1 MAYNKQYK
9 DFLEISPNF
18 ESVVDIDADKRNQ
31 NLWREY
37 IVGDDMENLVD
48 VLCQS
53 LGNEAPDA
61 RRSFWVHGSYGT
73 GKSYAAIF
81 VKHLLEEKPEV
92 IDEFLSKSSRL
103 SKYRNRFMKCRN
115 KGDYLVI
122 WKTGCTGIR
131 TGDMMLVEAEQAVR
145 EALVAKFGDKADLG
159 GASLISAV
167 TDRLDDASINWDH
180 VIENT
185 ILSDDYSSVEELR
198 AAVSSGKLSAIQT
211 TAMVLRDMKFGLIS
225 NLDTFENWL
234 TEVID
239 ANGLAKSGIF
249 FIWDEFTEYVAHSDD
264 HTIMQQLSEFC
275 KVKPF
280 FMLYVVHRSDEMV
293 DSMGKDRYQMIT
305 NRFHTVEFHISASA
319 ALDLIAGSIVV
330 RNGMQ
335 NAWADERNQVVND
348 FKKFL
353 PDLVGLD
360 DKTGEMIDKL
370 CPIHPMTIRLLSR
383 VAESFAAA
391 QRTMFRFMKDQSNSD
406 IGFVGYMDEMHLLLK
421 EEQTAAYSVEIWKR
435 FRKWGGI
442 PTGLTQNVKDLLS
455 SREVENIFENSDM
468 IIMLNQAAGD
478 RQILAKQ
485 LNISPHQ
492 LSYVT
497 HSGEGEGLL
506 FFGNVIL
513 PFVDRFPTDLELY
526 RIMTTKLGEVSEGQK

>member
-81 VKHLLEEKPEV
+81 VKHLLEEDPNV

-167 TDRLDDASINWDH
+167 TDSWMMRPS
-180 VIENT
+180 T
-185 ILSDDYSSVEELR
+185 
-198 AAVSSGKLSAIQT
+198 
-211 TAMVLRDMKFGLIS
+211 
-225 NLDTFENWL
+225 
-234 TEVID
+234 
-239 ANGLAKSGIF
+239 GI
-249 FIWDEFTEYVAHSDD
+249 
-264 HTIMQQLSEFC
+264 M
-275 KVKPF
+275 
-280 FMLYVVHRSDEMV
+280 
-293 DSMGKDRYQMIT
+293 
-305 NRFHTVEFHISASA
+305 
-319 ALDLIAGSIVV
+319 
-330 RNGMQ
+330 
-335 NAWADERNQVVND
+335 
-348 FKKFL
+348 
-353 PDLVGLD
+353 
-360 DKTGEMIDKL
+360 
-370 CPIHPMTIRLLSR
+370 
-383 VAESFAAA
+383 
-391 QRTMFRFMKDQSNSD
+391 
-406 IGFVGYMDEMHLLLK
+406 
-421 EEQTAAYSVEIWKR
+421 
-435 FRKWGGI
+435 
-442 PTGLTQNVKDLLS
+442 
-455 SREVENIFENSDM
+455 
-468 IIMLNQAAGD
+468 
-478 RQILAKQ
+478 
-485 LNISPHQ
+485 
-492 LSYVT
+492 
-497 HSGEGEGLL
+497 
-506 FFGNVIL
+506 
-513 PFVDRFPTDLELY
+513 
-526 RIMTTKLGEVSEGQK
+526 